1 MKLASFKRDGK
12 AGYGAVVDG
21 GVIDLTG
28 KVAGAQTLKDLL
40 EAQALERARDHCRGV
55 SPDFA
60 LGQCTLMPPIS
71 NPNKII
77 CIGVNYASHGEE
89 AGVKTT
95 PYPVI
100 FLRLPEVLIGHG
112 QPLIRPKVSEE
123 FDYEGELAVIM
134 GRSGSHISE
143 AEAMSYV
150 AGYSCFNDASVRDW
164 QFHTR
169 QFGMGKNFR
178 NSGPFG
184 PWMVTADEMGDYR
197 RHTLRTLLNGKEVQ
211 RTTLDQMVFDVPKI
225 IAYVSQALPWRPG
238 DVISTGTPSGVA
250 RFSKPPRYMRAGD
263 TLEVEISG
271 IGKLSNPVIDEGQG

>member
-1 MKLASFKRDGK
+1 MKLASFKRDGRP
-12 AGYGAVVDG
+12 GFGAVVDG

-28 KVAGAQTLKDLL
+28 KIGGALTLKELL
-40 EAQALERARDHCRGV
+40 EAQAIDKAREYSKGAR
-55 SPDFA
+55 PDFDLA
-60 LGQCTLMPPIS
+60 QCSLLPVIS

-77 CIGVNYASHGEE
+77 CIGVNYAAHGDE

-112 QPLIRPKVSEE
+112 QPLIRPKVSEQ
-123 FDYEGELAVIM
+123 FDYEGELAVVM
-134 GRSGSHISE
+134 GKPGSHIGE

-150 AGYSCFNDASVRDW
+150 AGFSCFNDASVRDW

-178 NSGPFG
+178 SSGPFG
-184 PWMVTADEMGDYR
+184 PWMVTADEISDYR
-197 RHTLRTLLNGKEVQ
+197 RLTLRTLLNGKEVQ
-211 RTTLDQMVFDVPKI
+211 HTTLDQMVFDVPKL
-225 IAYVSQALPWRPG
+225 IAYVSQALPWSPG

-250 RFSKPPRYMRAGD
+250 HFGKPPRYMRAGD
-263 TLEVEISG
+263 TVEVEISG
-271 IGKLSNPVIDEGQG
+271 IGKLSNPVIEES

>member
-1 MKLASFKRDGK
+1 MKLASFKHNGK
-12 AGYGAVVDG
+12 SGFGAIVDG
-21 GVIDLTG
+21 GVVDLTG
-28 KVAGAQTLKDLL
+28 RISGATTLKELLQAGAVPQ
-40 EAQALERARDHCRGV
+40 ARDYCRTA
-55 SPDFA
+55 SASFA
-60 LGQCTLMPPIS
+60 LDQCELLPVIP

-77 CIGVNYASHGEE
+77 CIGVNYAEHANESG
-89 AGVKTT
+89 AKLA

-134 GRSGSHISE
+134 GKAGGHIAE
-143 AEAMSYV
+143 ADAMSYV

-184 PWMVTADEMGDYR
+184 PWMVTADEIPDYR
-197 RHTLRTLLNGKEVQ
+197 KLTLRTLLNGEEVQ
-211 RTTLDQMVFDVPKI
+211 HTTCDQMVFDVPKL
-225 IAYVSQALPWRPG
+225 IAYVSRALPWSPG

-250 RFSKPPRYMRAGD
+250 RFRNPPRYMRAGD
-263 TLEVEISG
+263 LVEVEISG
-271 IGKLSNPVIDEGQG
+271 IGKLSNPVIDES

>member
-1 MKLASFKRDGK
+1 MKLVSFKRDGK
-12 AGYGAVVDG
+12 TGFGAVADG

-28 KVAGAQTLKDLL
+28 KIAGASTLKELL
-40 EAQALERARDHCRGV
+40 EAQAVEKARHFCQGARA
-55 SPDFA
+55 DFA
-60 LGQCTLMPPIS
+60 LNQCSLLPPIL

-77 CIGVNYASHGEE
+77 CIGVNYAAHGDE

-112 QPLIRPKVSEE
+112 QPLIRPKVSEQ
-123 FDYEGELAVIM
+123 FDYEGELAVVM
-134 GRSGSHISE
+134 GKSGSHIPE

-150 AGYSCFNDASVRDW
+150 AGFSCFNDASVRDW

-211 RTTLDQMVFDVPKI
+211 STTLDQMVFDVPQL
-225 IAYVSQALPWRPG
+225 IAYVSKALAWSPG

-250 RFSKPPRYMRAGD
+250 HFGKPPRYMRAGD
-263 TLEVEISG
+263 TVEVEISG
-271 IGKLSNPVIDEGQG
+271 IGKLSNPVIDED

>member
-1 MKLASFKRDGK
+1 MKLASFKRNGRP
-12 AGYGAVVDG
+12 GFGAVVDG
-21 GVIDLTG
+21 GIIDLTSR
-28 KVAGAQTLKDLL
+28 VDGATTLKELL
-40 EAQALERARDHCRGV
+40 ETQGLERAREYSKNAR
-55 SPDFA
+55 PDFA
-60 LGQCTLMPPIS
+60 LSQCLLLPVIP

-77 CIGVNYASHGEE
+77 CIGVNYAAHGDE

-100 FLRLPEVLIGHG
+100 FLRLQEVLIGNG
-112 QPLIRPKVSEE
+112 QPLIRPRVSEQ

-134 GRSGSHISE
+134 GKSGSHIAE
-143 AEAMSYV
+143 ADAMSYV
-150 AGYSCFNDASVRDW
+150 AGFSCFNDASVRDW

-197 RHTLRTLLNGKEVQ
+197 RQTLCTRLNGKEVQ
-211 RTTLDQMVFDVPKI
+211 RTRLDQMVFDVPKL
-225 IAYVSQALPWRPG
+225 IAYVSQALAWSPG

-250 RFSKPPRYMRAGD
+250 HFGKPPRYMRAGD

-271 IGKLSNPVIDEGQG
+271 IGTLSNPVIDEGQV

>member
-1 MKLASFKRDGK
+1 MKLATFKRDSRTGF
-12 AGYGAVVDG
+12 GAVTG
-21 GVIDLTG
+21 GGLIDLTG
-28 KVAGAQTLKDLL
+28 KIAGASTLKELL
-40 EAQALERARDHCRGV
+40 EAQGLEKAREYCRGAR
-55 SPDFA
+55 PDFA
-60 LGQCTLMPPIS
+60 LDQCSLLPPIP

-77 CIGVNYASHGEE
+77 CIGVNYAAHGEE

-112 QPLIRPKVSEE
+112 QPLVRPKVSEE
-123 FDYEGELAVIM
+123 FDYEGELAVVM
-134 GRSGSHISE
+134 GRCGSHIPE
-143 AEAMSYV
+143 ADAMSYV
-150 AGYSCFNDASVRDW
+150 AGFSCFNDASVRDW

-178 NSGPFG
+178 SSGPFG

-197 RHTLRTLLNGKEVQ
+197 KHTLRTLLNGREVQ
-211 RTTLDQMVFDVPKI
+211 RTTLDQMVFDVPRLF
-225 IAYVSQALPWRPG
+225 AYGSKALAWSPG

-250 RFSKPPRYMRAGD
+250 RFAKPPRYMRAGD

-271 IGKLSNPVIDEGQG
+271 IGTLCNPVIDEA

>member
-1 MKLASFKRDGK
+1 MKLASFKRNGRS
-12 AGYGAVVDG
+12 GFGAVIDG
-21 GVIDLTG
+21 GLIDLTG
-28 KVAGAQTLKDLL
+28 KIAGATTLKELL
-40 EAQALERARDHCRGV
+40 EAQAVDEARDFCRNAR
-55 SPDFA
+55 PDFA
-60 LGQCTLMPPIS
+60 LADCSLLPVIP

-77 CIGVNYASHGEE
+77 CIGVNFAAHADEG
-89 AGVKTT
+89 GVKPS

-112 QPLIRPKVSEE
+112 QPLIRPRVSEQ
-123 FDYEGELAVIM
+123 FDYEGELAVVM
-134 GRSGSHISE
+134 GKPGSHIPE

-150 AGYSCFNDASVRDW
+150 AGYACFNDASVRDW

-197 RHTLRTLLNGKEVQ
+197 RHTLRTFLNGKEVQ
-211 RTTLDQMVFDVPKI
+211 HTTLDQMVFDVPKL
-225 IAYVSQALPWRPG
+225 IAYVSQALPWSPG

-250 RFSKPPRYMRAGD
+250 HFGKPPRYMRAGD

-271 IGKLSNPVIDEGQG
+271 IGKLSNPVKDED

>member
-1 MKLASFKRDGK
+1 MKLASFKRDGRP
-12 AGYGAVVDG
+12 GFGAVVDG
-21 GVIDLTG
+21 GVIGLAG
-28 KVAGAQTLKDLL
+28 KIGGASTLKELL
-40 EAQALERARDHCRGV
+40 EAQAMDKAREYCKGTR
-55 SPDFA
+55 PDFA
-60 LGQCTLMPPIS
+60 LAQCSLLPVIP

-77 CIGVNYASHGEE
+77 CIGVNYVSHGDE

-112 QPLIRPKVSEE
+112 QPLIRPRVSEQ
-123 FDYEGELAVIM
+123 FDYEGELAVVM
-134 GRSGSHISE
+134 GKSGSHIAQ

-150 AGYSCFNDASVRDW
+150 AGYACFNDASVRDW

-184 PWMVTADEMGDYR
+184 PWLVTADEIGDYR
-197 RHTLRTLLNGKEVQ
+197 RLTLRTLLNGKEVQ
-211 RTTLDQMVFDVPKI
+211 RTTLDQMVFDVPKL
-225 IAYVSQALPWRPG
+225 IAYVSQALPWSPG

-250 RFSKPPRYMRAGD
+250 HFGKPPRYMRAGD
-263 TLEVEISG
+263 TVAVEVSG
-271 IGKLSNPVIDEGQG
+271 IGQLSNPVIEED